1 MFLIES
7 YPQFVNKTI
16 HLFNKMNIEYMI
28 VGGASAAIQGF
39 NIVTQDIDL
48 YVDKTIE
55 NKEKLKIALK
65 KLGFKLSVK
74 DVENIDKGKDFI
86 QFNKPYELDIM
97 FAPDGFENYDEAKK
111 YKIKKDQFS
120 LMSLDGIIKSKK
132 AANRPKDK
140 AVLQLL
146 IDFNKFQKD
155 NKEYRQTESN
165 LFFVPNG
172 YKVADIQTLNR
183 WKLNKVRSIQEN
195 LKRGLK

>member
-132 AANRPKDK
+132 ASNRPKDK